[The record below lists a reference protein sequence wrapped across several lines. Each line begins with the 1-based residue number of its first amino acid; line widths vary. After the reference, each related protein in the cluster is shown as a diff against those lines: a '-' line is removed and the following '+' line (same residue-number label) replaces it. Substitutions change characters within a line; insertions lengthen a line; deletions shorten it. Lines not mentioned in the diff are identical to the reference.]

1 MSVSRSIGADAFTGS
16 NFRFLFTTTQLLSFL
31 VFMCFLSGL
40 CFGLVTGF
48 WPFLVLTDIGEVEAN
63 LFRDRHRRPL
73 AGHQ

>member
-40 CFGLVTGF
+40 CLVWLQAFGLF
-48 WPFLVLTDIGEVEAN
+48 
-63 LFRDRHRRPL
+63 
-73 AGHQ
+73 